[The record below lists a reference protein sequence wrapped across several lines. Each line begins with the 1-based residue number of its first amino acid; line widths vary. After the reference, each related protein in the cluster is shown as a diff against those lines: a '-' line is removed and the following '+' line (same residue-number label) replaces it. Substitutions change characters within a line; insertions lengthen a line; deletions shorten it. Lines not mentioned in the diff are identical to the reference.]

1 MSKMKELYEK
11 VAEDKALQAKF
22 SEIMKQAES
31 DGEAATSDRLILFA
45 KDAGYD
51 ITIDEMKAFFE
62 KMAES
67 ADRPLSD
74 SELDMVAGGKVG
86 SVLVS
91 IFTLG
96 TGCIIGSILG
106 AIDPSPG
113 ITCSN
118 HMRNS

>member
-11 VAEDKALQAKF
+11 VAGDIALQTKF
-22 SEIMKQAES
+22 SEIMEQAKS
-31 DGEAATSDRLILFA
+31 DGEEATGDKLILFA

-51 ITIDEMKAFFE
+51 ITLDEMKAFFE
-62 KMAES
+62 AMAES

-74 SELDMVAGGKVG
+74 TELDMVAGGKVG

-106 AIDPSPG
+106 EISTTPG
-113 ITCSN
+113 VNCSS